1 RPIRPAA
8 PAIAIRTIA
17 LSLLL
22 WITRLLVLFRFAESF

>member
-1 RPIRPAA
+1 
-8 PAIAIRTIA
+8 IRTIA